1 MVNQHFCARML
12 GAQQPQLDALEF
24 IMYDT
29 CTLPEQHIGA
39 GILLNVAAQM
49 LVGRPQDFFAP
60 RARRY
65 ATISRPSDEVT
76 TQSAR
81 AFTAAQVLAYTT
93 AVRSGCASRQAPNAS
108 GGQLRS
114 SEQVASRSGIST
126 RLSGLRILA
135 VSPIKRTPMTISV
148 RAGESRPKRAISS
161 ESATHPPVCSASSC
175 NSAAT

>member
-1 MVNQHFCARML
+1 ML

-39 GILLNVAAQM
+39 GFLLNVAAQM
-49 LVGRPQDFFAP
+49 LVGRPQDFFA
-60 RARRY
+60 
-65 ATISRPSDEVT
+65 
-76 TQSAR
+76 AR
-81 AFTAAQVLAYTT
+81 ALTAAQVLAYTT

>member
-1 MVNQHFCARML
+1 ML

-39 GILLNVAAQM
+39 GFLLNVAAQM
-49 LVGRPQDFFAP
+49 LVGRPQDFFAA
-60 RARRY
+60 RAQVCNN
-65 ATISRPSDEVT
+65 ISPTDEVT

-81 AFTAAQVLAYTT
+81 ALTAAQVLAYTT

-135 VSPIKRTPMTISV
+135 
-148 RAGESRPKRAISS
+148 
-161 ESATHPPVCSASSC
+161 
-175 NSAAT
+175 

>member
-1 MVNQHFCARML
+1 ML

-39 GILLNVAAQM
+39 GFLLNVAAQL
-49 LVGRPQDFFAP
+49 LVGRPQDFFA
-60 RARRY
+60 
-65 ATISRPSDEVT
+65 
-76 TQSAR
+76 AR
-81 AFTAAQVLAYTT
+81 AQVWAYTT

-135 VSPIKRTPMTISV
+135 
-148 RAGESRPKRAISS
+148 
-161 ESATHPPVCSASSC
+161 
-175 NSAAT
+175 